1 VSPARLVLRNVRR
14 NLGRS
19 IITGLLLFVF
29 MFIFSI
35 LAGILATVS
44 DMRNGAADSLRLG
57 VSQKYAGAW
66 KSEMP
71 GAYAREVGEV
81 PGVRAASGM
90 RFIGGSVKSEDD
102 FIFGYAVDA
111 DTIRDV
117 RFELKEPATVSE
129 SDWRAFASKREAVLV
144 GFRALSKHGWRVG
157 QRAATI
163 KTWGNLPQL
172 RFDIV
177 GTLHSPEFSDT
188 FLIHLDYMEHLI
200 HDEGKVEQIGVR
212 VGSAAEQD
220 RVSRAIE
227 SHFQGRPVQVVVRTD
242 KAFMRNILDMMGDFY
257 SVLVLLAAVVFST
270 CFLMTMNSL
279 SMSIRER
286 TTEIALYRAF
296 GFSNLWIAR
305 LAVAEAGLLAGF
317 AGTAGAFGAF
327 YLFKLLNLQ
336 IPIGFSGSLD
346 IPLRAALSCSGLAFA
361 LGAAAAMWA
370 LRPAFKAPVADVLR
384 KVV

>member
-1 VSPARLVLRNVRR
+1 
-14 NLGRS
+14 
-19 IITGLLLFVF
+19 

-44 DMRNGAADSLRLG
+44 DMRSGAEDSLRLG
-57 VSQKYAGAW
+57 VSQRYAGAW

-71 GAYAREVGEV
+71 GAYAREVALV
-81 PGVRAASGM
+81 PGVLAATGL

-102 FIFGYAVDA
+102 FVFGYAVDA
-111 DTIRDV
+111 DTIRNV
-117 RFELKEPATVSE
+117 RFELKDPAAVSAH
-129 SDWRAFASKREAVLV
+129 DWNAFASNREAVLV

-157 QRAATI
+157 QRGATI

-177 GTLHSPEFSDT
+177 GVMNHPEFDET

-200 HDEGKVEQIGVR
+200 RDEGKVEQIGVR

-242 KAFMRNILDMMGDFY
+242 KAFMRNILDQMGDFY

-296 GFSNLWIAR
+296 GFSNAWIGR
-305 LAVAEAGLLAGF
+305 LAVVEAGLLSGL
-317 AGTAGAFGAF
+317 AGTAGAFAAF
-327 YLFKLLNLQ
+327 YLFKVMNLTV
-336 IPIGFSGSLD
+336 PIGFAGSLN
-346 IPLRAALSCSGLAFA
+346 IPVRAALLCSGLAFA
-361 LGAAAAMWA
+361 LGAGAALWS